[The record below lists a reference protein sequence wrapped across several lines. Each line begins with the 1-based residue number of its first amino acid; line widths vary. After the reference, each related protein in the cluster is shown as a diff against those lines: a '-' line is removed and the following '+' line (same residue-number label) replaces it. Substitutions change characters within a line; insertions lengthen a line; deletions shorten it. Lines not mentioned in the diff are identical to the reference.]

1 MKNDNRVK
9 YSLRI
14 DKETLD
20 RFGMIA
26 ESNHRSINSE
36 LIVLIEEFLKSRE
49 STSSEKEPQEHSK

>member
-36 LIVLIEEFLKSRE
+36 LIVLIEEFLKSHE

>member
-14 DKETLD
+14 DKVTLD
-20 RFGMIA
+20 KFGMIA

-36 LIVLIEEFLKSRE
+36 LIVLIEDFLKSRE
-49 STSSEKEPQEHSK
+49 TTSSEKEPQEHSK

>member
-20 RFGMIA
+20 KFGMIA

-49 STSSEKEPQEHSK
+49 TSSEKESQEHSK